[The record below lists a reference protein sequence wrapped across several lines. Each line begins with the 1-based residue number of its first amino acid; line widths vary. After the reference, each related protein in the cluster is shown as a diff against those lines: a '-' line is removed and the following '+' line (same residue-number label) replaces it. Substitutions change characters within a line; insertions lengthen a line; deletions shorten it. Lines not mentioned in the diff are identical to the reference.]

1 MRRAAGVNTVAVRS
15 FFPAQPRVAAKTEDT
30 MITTTR
36 KLALLTALA
45 VGATTG
51 ASYAPPASAAQ
62 VSVGISVGVPPPP
75 PRYVR
80 VPPPRRGYVWAPG
93 YWRWE
98 PHARRHVWV
107 GGYWVRARP
116 GYRYVP
122 EHWVH
127 HGRDWRFERGHWV
140 R

>member
-1 MRRAAGVNTVAVRS
+1 M
-15 FFPAQPRVAAKTEDT
+15 TEST
-30 MITTTR
+30 MFTTTR
-36 KLALLTALA
+36 KLALFAALGLA
-45 VGATTG
+45 AAGSLG
-51 ASYAPPASAAQ
+51 FAPPAQAAH
-62 VSVGISVGVPPPP
+62 VVVGVTVGVAPPA

-98 PHARRHVWV
+98 PRAHRHVWV
-107 GGYWVRARP
+107 EGYWVRARP

-122 EHWVH
+122 ERWVH
-127 HGRDWRFERGHWV
+127 YGRGWRLERGHWV